1 MALFDQIDRD
11 LVTARK
17 ERDQV
22 RLSTLG
28 LLKTEVVKAAKEPGA
43 SWPDD
48 QLVLRVIR
56 KEVKRR
62 EEAAA
67 VYASAGRTESAGREE
82 AEAAVLRS
90 YLPAQISDDELVREV
105 RAVIQEVR
113 AQGPRDF
120 GAVMKAAS
128 ARLAGRADGGRIAA
142 VARSLIGT

>member
-1 MALFDQIDRD
+1 MPLFDRIDRD

-17 ERDQV
+17 ERDHV

-62 EEAAA
+62 KEAAE
-67 VYASAGRTESAGREE
+67 VYASAGRTESASREE
-82 AEAAVLRS
+82 AEAAVLLS
-90 YLPAQISDDELVREV
+90 YLPAQISDEELERELK
-105 RAVIQEVR
+105 AVIEEVHP
-113 AQGPRDF
+113 QGQRDF

-128 ARLAGRADGGRIAA
+128 ARLAGRAEGGRIAA
-142 VARSLIGT
+142 VVRTLIGP

>member
-1 MALFDQIDRD
+1 MPLFDQIDRD

-62 EEAAA
+62 KEAAE
-67 VYASAGRTESAGREE
+67 VYASAGRTESASKEE
-82 AEAAVLRS
+82 AEAAVLLS
-90 YLPAQISDDELVREV
+90 YLPSQISDEELERELK
-105 RAVIQEVR
+105 AVIEQVR
-113 AQGPRDF
+113 PQGQRDF

-128 ARLAGRADGGRIAA
+128 ARLAGRAEGGRIAA
-142 VARSLIGT
+142 VVRSLIGA

>member
-62 EEAAA
+62 EEAA
-67 VYASAGRTESAGREE
+67 
-82 AEAAVLRS
+82 VLRS
-90 YLPAQISDDELVREV
+90 YLPAQISDDELEREV
-105 RAVIQEVR
+105 RAVIEEVR
-113 AQGPRDF
+113 PHGPRDF

-142 VARSLIGT
+142 VARSLIGP

>member
-1 MALFDQIDRD
+1 MPLFDQIDRD

-62 EEAAA
+62 KEAAE
-67 VYASAGRTESAGREE
+67 VYASAGRTESASKEE
-82 AEAAVLRS
+82 AEAAVLLS
-90 YLPAQISDDELVREV
+90 YLPSQISDEELERELK
-105 RAVIQEVR
+105 AVIEQVR
-113 AQGPRDF
+113 PQGQRDF

-128 ARLAGRADGGRIAA
+128 ARLAGRAEGGRIAA
-142 VARSLIGT
+142 VVRSLIGS